1 VIYCLAAELL
11 FVHKPK
17 ATDEQFEAF
26 LERVMDELDNIG
38 REDTNLGGSLAE
50 RTAEFV
56 MDVEAD
62 SFEDAVVSMFL
73 WGVEKRGIPL
83 RLREAALRARLAG
96 RSESRERAPTISQCL
111 SNAGVAALSSCA
123 SSE

>member
-11 FVHKPK
+11 FVHKPE

-62 SFEDAVVSMFL
+62 SFEDAVVSMMSDLRTALHAADCSTAGWPVLFERK
-73 WGVEKRGIPL
+73 GGSVRVVEAP
-83 RLREAALRARLAG
+83 EA
-96 RSESRERAPTISQCL
+96 
-111 SNAGVAALSSCA
+111 VDD
-123 SSE
+123 SSEKAVAPA